1 MGISAAAI
9 GLGRGRIIVACLR
22 IRAAHTAL
30 VLTAA
35 VRLGGTRVIVASLGV
50 KTAEATRE
58 VATAVVHIGVRIVV
72 AGDGIRATG
81 HFEIVADSVLVGVRK
96 AVAVAIHGAAGRVGA
111 LTGVHCGRRLVVA
124 CRGIRA
130 ADAAQVLA
138 ASIALCSR
146 CIIVAG
152 GRIEAAQAA
161 REVATSIVHVGVLV
175 VVARR
180 RIHAARHLQRIAD
193 AVAVGILQTIAVAV
207 DVLVGRERTLT
218 AVDGGSGIVV
228 AGTGIGAAHARLVV
242 AAAVIDDRVRVVI
255 ARHAIRTSCAAR
267 ALAAAVIDGR
277 LAVEVACERIGTTRR
292 LILVTGAVGIHVV
305 QAIAITILVGLSVL
319 AAAIRNGGRSIV
331 VARCRV
337 CTARA

>member
-1 MGISAAAI
+1 MG
-9 GLGRGRIIVACLR
+9 G
-22 IRAAHTAL
+22 IR
-30 VLTAA
+30 V
-35 VRLGGTRVIVASLGV
+35 VVASLGV
-50 KTAEATRE
+50 ETAKATRE
-58 VATAVVHIGVRIVV
+58 VATAVVHVGVRIVV
-72 AGDGIRATG
+72 AGDGIGATG
-81 HFEIVADSVLVGVRK
+81 HFEVVADSVLVGVRQ
-96 AVAVAIHGAAGRVGA
+96 AVAIAVHGATGRVSA

-207 DVLVGRERTLT
+207 DVLVGRERALT

-228 AGTGIGAAHARLVV
+228 ASTGIGAAHAGLVV
-242 AAAVIDDRVRVVI
+242 AATVVDDRIRVVV
-255 ARHAIRTSCAAR
+255 ARHAVRTSCAAR
-267 ALAAAVIDGR
+267 ALAAAVIDGS
-277 LAVEVACERIGTTRR
+277 LAVEVACERIGATRR

-305 QAIAITILVGLSVL
+305 EAVAITILVGLGVL
-319 AAAIRNGGRSIV
+319 AAAIGNGGRGIV
-331 VARCRV
+331 IARRGVGAAC
-337 CTARA
+337 A